1 MIRLY
6 PNPAEDKLFIRLEN
20 IITEVLFVK
29 IMNTYSSVV
38 YETKWENPLINSL
51 NEIDI
56 EHLPAGVYFIQI
68 YDSKNRLFHQK
79 VIKK

>member
-1 MIRLY
+1 
-6 PNPAEDKLFIRLEN
+6 
-20 IITEVLFVK
+20 
-29 IMNTYSSVV
+29 MNTYSSVV